1 MYTKTWLKLSMA
13 LFSTKTMHCSIS
25 SPIGSD
31 ESTMIASYVPSG
43 AFLKNSTAESR
54 RKTILVKLQF
64 KKKYLPISKTNRK
77 LQQISKNNVLIMAS
91 WNYWHTIANM
101 KLNTRIFKSNRQ
113 VWEEIF
119 ANLQSSDLYQQS
131 IIKQLNFK
139 SLRHQRTTLHQ

>member
-1 MYTKTWLKLSMA
+1 MVLWSR
-13 LFSTKTMHCSIS
+13 KTMHGSIN

-31 ESTMIASYVPSG
+31 ESTMIASYVPSE

-64 KKKYLPISKTNRK
+64 KKKYLPISKTNRN

-91 WNYWHTIANM
+91 WNYRHTIANM

-131 IIKQLNFK
+131 IIKQL
-139 SLRHQRTTLHQ
+139 

>member
-1 MYTKTWLKLSMA
+1 
-13 LFSTKTMHCSIS
+13 MHGSIN

-31 ESTMIASYVPSG
+31 ESTMIASYVPSE
-43 AFLKNSTAESR
+43 AFLKKSTAESR

-64 KKKYLPISKTNRK
+64 KKKYLPISKTNRN

-91 WNYWHTIANM
+91 WNYRHTIANM

-131 IIKQLNFK
+131 IIKQL
-139 SLRHQRTTLHQ
+139 

>member
-1 MYTKTWLKLSMA
+1 MVLCSR
-13 LFSTKTMHCSIS
+13 KTMNGSIN

-43 AFLKNSTAESR
+43 AFLKNSTAKSR
-54 RKTILVKLQF
+54 RKTILVSYSSRTE
-64 KKKYLPISKTNRK
+64 YLPISKTNRK